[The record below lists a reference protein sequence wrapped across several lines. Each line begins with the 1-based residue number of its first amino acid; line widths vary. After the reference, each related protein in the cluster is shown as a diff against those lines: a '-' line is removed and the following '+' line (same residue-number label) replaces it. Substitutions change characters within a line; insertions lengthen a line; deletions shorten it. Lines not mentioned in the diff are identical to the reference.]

1 MKNCRNMKK
10 LLLIILSFPIIASA
24 QTQEPI
30 ESFDS
35 KPDGK
40 IGGHEYVNLGLP
52 SGTLWATCNL
62 GAESPSDGGDYY
74 AWGEIEPKDVFSWE
88 NYEFYEGWEYDPN
101 ICAWYI
107 VKDIGTN
114 ICGTEYDAATHHWG
128 NGWKMPDE
136 QQMYELKMLCWSQP
150 VEINGVKGLNIYGP
164 NGHSIFLPI
173 TGMSHWDG
181 DPVYDTHYVGNYWSG
196 ESTTDDYTYSGY
208 HIEPSEWAHSMWV
221 ELNSKILSRG
231 QMVKAAGCN
240 IRPVNSINNTGIEQ
254 IEDIKENNVILSI
267 TGKSIRFNR
276 QISGICE
283 FRDLTGRLLSS
294 KVIEGWE
301 SSVPELPSG
310 IYLVTIKEGNSTI
323 SSQKIILK

>member
-1 MKNCRNMKK
+1 MRFY
-10 LLLIILSFPIIASA
+10 LTFIAVLYSFSIFATS
-24 QTQEPI
+24 I
-30 ESFDS
+30 EANSDLQY
-35 KPDGK
+35 DGSV
-40 IGGHEYVNLGLP
+40 GGHKYIDLGLP
-52 SGTLWATCNL
+52 SKTLWATCNL
-62 GAESPSDGGDYY
+62 GAEIPSEVGDYF
-74 AWGEIEPKDVFSWE
+74 AWGEVEPKEVFSWK

-101 ICAWYI
+101 IGAWYI

-173 TGMSHWDG
+173 TGICHWDG

-208 HIEPSEWAHSMWV
+208 HIAPSEWAHSMSV
-221 ELNSKILSRG
+221 ELNSKILNRG

-240 IRPVNSINNTGIEQ
+240 IRPVISIENTGIHSYISDEFNAA
-254 IEDIKENNVILSI
+254 INVSY
-267 TGKSIRFNR
+267 FNKTLVIDGIDGEFNIVISD
-276 QISGICE
+276 ISGKFSSLHVENMTSVYFPLIPGYYIISI
-283 FRDLTGRLLSS
+283 FKNNSLL
-294 KVIEGWE
+294 K
-301 SSVPELPSG
+301 
-310 IYLVTIKEGNSTI
+310 KD
-323 SSQKIILK
+323 KILIR